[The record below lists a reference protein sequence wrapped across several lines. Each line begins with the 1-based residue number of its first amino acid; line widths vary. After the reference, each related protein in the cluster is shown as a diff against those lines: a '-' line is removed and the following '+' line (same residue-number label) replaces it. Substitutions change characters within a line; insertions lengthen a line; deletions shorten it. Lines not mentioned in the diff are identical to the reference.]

1 MRKIN
6 KFVFLLFLSSLINFT
21 FATQYHADTI
31 LTISTCG
38 NYEYVFSAPVG
49 FYGVTDMQVWLCYG
63 GNNITPRVVSGGDG
77 ESLRINNLNSV
88 QYSITGFGWN
98 TWGIP
103 SGCSNSSCTFS
114 LVDAGAHTGTIPT
127 TNICSDWSNTSID
140 YYVSDV
146 ITTTPYL
153 GCVPPS
159 LSFYN
164 STLLSDRYRFQFNI
178 SGASGYDNVQCTLN
192 LQGQINNLGSAY
204 QITFSQNSTIDVL
217 YTDFPKGF
225 TTANVRCV
233 YSYMGAGTGG
243 HEQGVYYSNV
253 VFANENWLVDTAI
266 PYGIKNLFYTPSRL
280 YSYQT
285 LRYIEF
291 DVRSTFDNT
300 PYPSAIRANLSST
313 TDITALNCSGSVN
326 ITRDLA
332 NTNQYELSPMVT
344 CNNSASI
351 AFILSAYDQQSLQS
365 LGSYNFNVTWDEGN
379 MVIDNVN
386 LIKRISTGDLELWA
400 TISNDYTK
408 APIPLASNLT
418 CNYSITSYDT
428 GENFNG
434 SMGEMPT
441 WQHLPNAY
449 FTLAQS
455 DMINTTFDPATSYN
469 LSNKFQVFINCSAN
483 NYADAQIGTDRWI
496 GNRRLVTFKCLEYDF
511 STSLPYLGLAF
522 FSDRYNT
529 NQVFIQCTIIPD
541 LALEAGTNS
550 QEQGVITRLLSD
562 FVGGQTSTVIS
573 TNINANI
580 YSACKD
586 LVGGATSSS
595 SNPYQ
600 QTITYTTTLHERDQ
614 NCYNFIAL
622 QEGKNSNDI
631 VNFAMFTTGS
641 NNIITN
647 STITPTTADITFD
660 LEYLPLAKVLNTS
673 LVFANNKT
681 AHANIIENNDMMI
694 CITAIQD
701 PSSLV
706 ALVQHQYYDVNNPS
720 NSCTTK
726 DAIRSLGGNNSNIYA
741 SWQEVNSTSCPFFGL
756 SNVSGYLVCKSVIS
770 QIGGLKTE
778 QVSNQ
783 VLFITPTTRS
793 RTDINTQLMSDAG
806 GALNWAVNWALS
818 NPLGFLLLILLFVV
832 FIIAMMIYLKI
843 YDVLL
848 RLMGYG
854 NDEGD

>member
-1 MRKIN
+1 MGKLNI
-6 KFVFLLFLSSLINFT
+6 VLIFLLILSVVS
-21 FATQYHADTI
+21 FATLAPWDTVMI
-31 LTISTCG
+31 RGCRD
-38 NYEYVFSAPVG
+38 YEYSTGNLGGVYNAFSICSSSGQFIIVEPLGLNILGLKVSNSTQWYYQTG
-49 FYGVTDMQVWLCYG
+49 FNWQSF
-63 GNNITPRVVSGGDG
+63 I
-77 ESLRINNLNSV
+77 LNSSYCTESNCNLYV
-88 QYSITGFGWN
+88 CMSDLTGLY
-98 TWGIP
+98 
-103 SGCSNSSCTFS
+103 C
-114 LVDAGAHTGTIPT
+114 
-127 TNICSDWSNTSID
+127 NTSYFACFVLTD
-140 YYVSDV
+140 FSENFGG
-146 ITTTPYL
+146 
-153 GCVPPS
+153 GCVPP
-159 LSFYN
+159 
-164 STLLSDRYRFQFNI
+164 TLNISDSSVLSDRYHFVFNV
-178 SGASGYDNVQCTLN
+178 SDPSGYNNWQCNLT
-192 LQGQINNLGSAY
+192 LQGSIGNLRSAY
-204 QITFSQNSTIDVL
+204 YKPFSINSTIDIF
-217 YTDFPKGF
+217 YTDYPRRF
-225 TTANVRCV
+225 TTANVECI
-233 YSYMGAGTGG
+233 YQPYWGGA
-243 HEQGVYYSNV
+243 SNV
-253 VFANENWLVDTAI
+253 VFANSDWLVDTAI
-266 PYGIKNLFYTPSRL
+266 PYTIKNLFYTPSKL
-280 YSYQT
+280 YPYQT

-313 TDITALNCSGSVN
+313 TNITALNCSGSVN

-332 NTNQYELSPMVT
+332 NAKQYELSPMIT
-344 CNNSASI
+344 CNNPASI
-351 AFILSAYDQQSLQS
+351 EFVLSAYDQQSLQS
-365 LGSYNFNVTWDEGN
+365 LGSYNFNATWDEGN
-379 MVIDNVN
+379 MVIDNIN

-434 SMGEMPT
+434 TMEEFPS

-449 FTLAQS
+449 FTLAQT

-483 NYADAQIGTDRWI
+483 NYADAQTGTDRWV
-496 GNRRLVTFKCLEYDF
+496 GNRRLATFKCLEYDF

-541 LALEAGTNS
+541 LVLEADTNS

-562 FVGGQTSTVIS
+562 FVGGQTLTVIS

-586 LVGGATSSS
+586 LVSGTASSS
-595 SNPYQ
+595 NNPYQ
-600 QTITYTTTLHERDQ
+600 QKITYTTTLHERDQ

-622 QEGKNSNDI
+622 QAGKNSKDI
-631 VNFAMFTTGS
+631 VDFAMFTTGS
-641 NNIITN
+641 NNLITN
-647 STITPTTADITFD
+647 STITPTTADITFN

-726 DAIRSLGGNNSNIYA
+726 DAIKSLGGNNSNIYA
-741 SWQEVNSTSCPFFGL
+741 SWQEINSTSCPFFSL

-770 QIGGLKTE
+770 QIGGLKSE

-783 VLFITPTTRS
+783 VVFITPTARS
-793 RTDINTQLMSDAG
+793 RTDINTQLMSDMG
-806 GALNWAVNWALS
+806 GTLNWAVNWALS
-818 NPLGFLLLILLFVV
+818 NPLGFLLLILLFVIS
-832 FIIAMMIYLKI
+832 IIAILVYLRI

-848 RLMGYG
+848 RLMGHG
-854 NDEGD
+854 KDEGG